1 MVGKPRTLS
10 RLCVVILL
18 FFSGSLSAQ
27 SDKPEVFVHLGT
39 FHAGSDEGRI
49 GRAPSFGGG
58 VQFPISRRLAA
69 ELDIQTSRV
78 TKLETIVLSN
88 LFYTTRRTLILP
100 NLLYKWGNVQAY
112 GFVGGGLGVEFVD
125 SITRDEFPEPEYAH
139 IGWREVQRGVFEF
152 EHSDTRRVLFA
163 PRDGFVAFPTQ
174 RFGFRVDFYIANW
187 HMGARIGAVYR
198 FN

>member
-10 RLCVVILL
+10 YLCVVILL

-49 GRAPSFGGG
+49 GRAASLGGG
-58 VQFPISRRLAA
+58 VTIPISRRLAA
-69 ELDIQTSRV
+69 ELDIQTSRL
-78 TKLETIVLSN
+78 TKLETGFLSN

-100 NLLYKWGNVQAY
+100 NLLYRRGNVRAY

-125 SITRDEFPEPEYAH
+125 STTRDVFEYAPTAP
-139 IGWREVQRGVFEF
+139 IGWREVEPGVFELK
-152 EHSDTRRVLFA
+152 HSDTRQVLFA
-163 PRDGFVAFPTQ
+163 PSSPWQKSGKSQISD
-174 RFGFRVDFYIANW
+174 IK
-187 HMGARIGAVYR
+187 
-198 FN
+198 